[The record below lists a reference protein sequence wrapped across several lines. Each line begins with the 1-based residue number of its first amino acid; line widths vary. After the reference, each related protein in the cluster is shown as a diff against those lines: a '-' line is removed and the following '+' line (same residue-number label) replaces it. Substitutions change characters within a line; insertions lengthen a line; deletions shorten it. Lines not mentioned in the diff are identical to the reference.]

1 MINLL
6 ATITLDNNN
15 NICVTTTK
23 EPTKSS
29 NDNNLENATET
40 MVGVLLEKALTEA
53 TYKIWENMNTKGGFD
68 KLINEAIDW
77 AKNHVTE

>member
-15 NICVTTTK
+15 ICVTTTK
-23 EPTKSS
+23 EPAKSS